1 MIWACLI
8 SVLLQIFNSEAQTK
22 LVGKRSLESEEQTK
36 LVGKRSLE
44 SEAQTLPV
52 GKRSLDSEA
61 QTLPVGKRSLDSE
74 AQTIPVGKRSL
85 DSAAQ
90 TLPVGKRSLES
101 EAQTLPVGKR
111 SLDSEAQT
119 LPVGKRSLDSEAQTL
134 PVGKRSLDSEVQTV
148 QVGKRSGNLEA
159 SKCDKS
165 DVKRYHEEC
174 LEKGYP
180 TKLGEACES
189 LVADVEISKF
199 AMKRCGKIEN
209 RLKKCGYSCDI
220 DGGWSEYGD
229 WSECSAECGG
239 GESTRTRACNNP
251 APVGEGADCEGEAE
265 ETKSCNT
272 HECVVDG
279 EFGNWTDW
287 TECSEECGRGLQNRT
302 RECNNPA
309 PSGGGRYCDGYKIET
324 RLCQNEPCQLNPDT
338 IPSGSLYKVGN
349 WTKCNM
355 YSACGQA
362 NKYRIIEITEEETCS
377 FTSCSEW
384 QPLKLLY
391 DGGNNPNDRYMYNRY
406 KLGRKTTPFHLQ
418 TRGLTRRLRLSI
430 DFLAFGDDE
439 RDVSLS
445 YKVGHAPT
453 AFTLDLMF
461 NSAGYHQKTPQ
472 PLVTLLDSTIFYE
485 NPISTV
491 PSDYVKDWTVR
502 VTDHPGFRIDCNG
515 VTIYDVRLT
524 RDELYRTL
532 LPLYNNNSD
541 YSRRLADTTVKR
553 WEAEGAGEN
562 FRVRFRIY
570 NHLDRNLHD
579 VAQMKIRIGE

>member
-1 MIWACLI
+1 MIWAHLL
-8 SVLLQIFNSEAQTK
+8 SVLFQIFNSEAQTR
-22 LVGKRSLESEEQTK
+22 L
-36 LVGKRSLE
+36 
-44 SEAQTLPV
+44 V

-74 AQTIPVGKRSL
+74 AQTLPVGKRGL
-85 DSAAQ
+85 DSEVQTLPVGKRGLDSEVQ
-90 TLPVGKRSLES
+90 TLPVGKRSLDS
-101 EAQTLPVGKR
+101 EVQTLPVGKR

-134 PVGKRSLDSEVQTV
+134 PVGKRSLDSEVQTLP
-148 QVGKRSGNLEA
+148 VGKRGLDSEAQTLPVGERSGNLDA

-180 TKLGEACES
+180 TKLGETCES

-199 AMKRCGKIEN
+199 AIKRCGKIEN

-239 GESTRTRACNNP
+239 GESTRIRVCNNP
-251 APVGEGADCEGEAE
+251 APAGKGADCEGDTE

-272 HECVVDG
+272 HVCVVDG
-279 EFGNWTDW
+279 QFGDWTDW
-287 TECSEECGRGLQNRT
+287 TECSEECGPGLQSRT

-349 WTKCNM
+349 WTKCSM
-355 YSACGQA
+355 YSVCGQA
-362 NKYRIIEITEEETCS
+362 KKYRIIEITEEDTCT

-384 QPLKLLY
+384 QPLQLLY
-391 DGGNNPNDRYMYNRY
+391 DGGNNPNDRFMYNRY

-430 DFLAFGDDE
+430 DFIAFGDDE
-439 RDVSLS
+439 REVSLS
-445 YKVGHAPT
+445 YEVGYAPA

-461 NSAGYHQKTPQ
+461 NSIGYPGHHNTPQ
-472 PLVTLLDSTIFYE
+472 PLVTLLDSRFFFE
-485 NPISTV
+485 DPLATV
-491 PSDYVKDWTVR
+491 PSDYVKDWTIR

-524 RDELYRTL
+524 RDELYRIARQT
-532 LPLYNNNSD
+532 NNNAD
-541 YSRRLADTTVKR
+541 YARQLADLTVKR
-553 WEAEGAGEN
+553 WEAEGEN
-562 FRVRFRIY
+562 FRLRFRTY
-570 NHLDRNLHD
+570 NHLDRNLQD
-579 VAQMKIRIGE
+579 VAQTKIRIGE